1 MRLAVN
7 IDHIATVRN
16 ARGGVEPDPVSG
28 ASICELAGAEAII
41 CHLREDRR
49 HITDRDV
56 RILREVVQTKFE
68 LEMAATD
75 EMLSIALD
83 LKPDVAMLVPE
94 NRQEI
99 TTEGGLQ
106 LTKDKTKISKVIDSL
121 KEKDIPVSLFI
132 DPVPGNV
139 DLAVELRADTIEI
152 HTGEYANAKTERAKI
167 DELTKI
173 AVVARMAS
181 EMGLGVTAG
190 HGLNYVNILPML
202 TIKEI
207 AEVSIGHSIISRAV
221 FTGLDRAVR
230 DMVELLRIAY

>member
-207 AEVSIGHSIISRAV
+207 AEVSIGHSIISKAV

>member
-7 IDHIATVRN
+7 IDHIATIRN
-16 ARGGVEPDPVSG
+16 ARGGIEPDPVAG

-56 RILREVVQTKFE
+56 RLLKEMVQTKFE

-75 EMLSIALD
+75 EMIKIALEI
-83 LKPDVAMLVPE
+83 KPDVAMLVPE
-94 NRQEI
+94 NRKEV
-99 TTEGGLQ
+99 TTEGGL
-106 LTKDKTKISKVIDSL
+106 LLSKEKEKIRKTIDKL

-132 DPVPGNV
+132 DPIPENI

-152 HTGEYANAKTERAKI
+152 HTGDYANVKTEREKI

-181 EMGLGVTAG
+181 EMGLAVTAG

-207 AEVSIGHSIISRAV
+207 GEVSIGHSIISRAV

>member
-7 IDHIATVRN
+7 IDHIATIRN
-16 ARGGVEPDPVSG
+16 ARGGNEPDPVAG

-56 RILREVVQTKFE
+56 RLLKEMVQTKFE

-75 EMLSIALD
+75 EMIKIALEI
-83 LKPDVAMLVPE
+83 KPDVAMLVPE
-94 NRQEI
+94 NRKEV
-99 TTEGGLQ
+99 TTEGGL
-106 LTKDKTKISKVIDSL
+106 LLSKEKEKIRKTIDKL

-132 DPVPGNV
+132 DPIPENI

-152 HTGEYANAKTERAKI
+152 HTGDYANAKTEREKI

-181 EMGLGVTAG
+181 EMGLAVTAG

-202 TIKEI
+202 TCQRY
-207 AEVSIGHSIISRAV
+207 GRAS
-221 FTGLDRAVR
+221 
-230 DMVELLRIAY
+230 

>member
-7 IDHIATVRN
+7 IDHIATIRN
-16 ARGGVEPDPVSG
+16 ARGGNEPDPVAG

-56 RILREVVQTKFE
+56 RLLKEMVQTKFE

-75 EMLSIALD
+75 EMIKIALEI
-83 LKPDVAMLVPE
+83 KPDVAMLVPE
-94 NRQEI
+94 NRKEV
-99 TTEGGLQ
+99 TTEGGL
-106 LTKDKTKISKVIDSL
+106 LLSKEKEKISKTIDKL

-132 DPVPGNV
+132 DPIPENI

-152 HTGEYANAKTERAKI
+152 HTGDYANAKTEREKI

-181 EMGLGVTAG
+181 EMGLAVTAG

-207 AEVSIGHSIISRAV
+207 GEVSIGHSIISRAV

-230 DMVELLRIAY
+230 DMIELLRIAY

>member
-7 IDHIATVRN
+7 IDHIATIRN
-16 ARGGVEPDPVSG
+16 ARGGSEPDPVTG

-56 RILREVVQTKFE
+56 RLLRETVQTKFE

-75 EMLSIALD
+75 EMLKIALEI
-83 LKPDVAMLVPE
+83 KPDIAMLVPE
-94 NRQEI
+94 NRKEV
-99 TTEGGLQ
+99 TTEGGLV
-106 LTKDKTKISKVIDSL
+106 LSKDLEKIRKTVDTL
-121 KEKDIPVSLFI
+121 KEHNIPVSLFI
-132 DPVPGNV
+132 DPVPENI
-139 DLAVELRADTIEI
+139 DLSVELSADTIEI
-152 HTGEYANAKTERAKI
+152 HTGEYANAISERQKI

-181 EMGLGVTAG
+181 EMGLMVTAG

-207 AEVSIGHSIISRAV
+207 GEVSIGHSIISRAI
-221 FTGLDRAVR
+221 FTGLDKAVR

>member
-7 IDHIATVRN
+7 IDHIATIRN
-16 ARGGVEPDPVSG
+16 ARGGSEPDPVAG

-56 RILREVVQTKFE
+56 RLLRETVQTKFE

-75 EMLSIALD
+75 EMLKIALEV
-83 LKPDVAMLVPE
+83 KPDIAMLVPE
-94 NRQEI
+94 NRKEV
-99 TTEGGLQ
+99 TTEGGLV
-106 LTKDKTKISKVIDSL
+106 LSKDLEKIRKTVGTL
-121 KEKDIPVSLFI
+121 KEHNIPVSLFI
-132 DPVPGNV
+132 DPVPENI
-139 DLAVELRADTIEI
+139 DFAVELSADTIEI
-152 HTGEYANAKTERAKI
+152 HTGDYANAKSERQKI

-181 EMGLGVTAG
+181 EMGLMVTAG

-207 AEVSIGHSIISRAV
+207 GEVSIGHSIISRAI
-221 FTGLDRAVR
+221 FTGLDKAVR